1 MAKVQMTL
9 QSEEEALRRRRL
21 EGGSAT
27 PPPGYGPPGW
37 VAPVSPAEEDGAVR
51 EVRYCIPEIQLK

>member
-1 MAKVQMTL
+1 MQVTL

-27 PPPGYGPPGW
+27 PPSGYGPPGW
-37 VAPVSPAEEDGAVR
+37 VAPVRPVEEDDTER
-51 EVRYCIPEIQLK
+51 EVRWFLCEF

>member
-1 MAKVQMTL
+1 MAKVQVTL

-21 EGGSAT
+21 EGGSGT

-37 VAPVSPAEEDGAVR
+37 VPPVRPAEEDDTER
-51 EVRYCIPEIQLK
+51 EVRCFMLEI